1 MIVKAIIS
9 LLKNSSA
16 ISSKI
21 SDRIEPNIIK
31 ENTIYPSIYVSSDR
45 MQKLSCVVDKGVRS
59 GVLEVGVYADSYKET
74 HEIIEAIRTVLDDFQ
89 GSSAGV
95 GISIMRGVDTGDKY
109 DDQEKKHV
117 KIIEYDAVVQI
128 HS

>member
-1 MIVKAIIS
+1 MIVNAIIG
-9 LLKNSSA
+9 LLKNNA
-16 ISSKI
+16 GITGKVNN
-21 SDRIEPNIIK
+21 RIEPNILK
-31 ENTIYPSIYVSSDR
+31 QDAIYPSIYVSSDR

-74 HEIIEAIRTVLDDFQ
+74 HEITEIIRTVLDDFQ

-109 DDQEKKHV
+109 DDMAKKHV

>member
-1 MIVKAIIS
+1 MIVKAIIN
-9 LLKNSSA
+9 LLKNNAA
-16 ISSKI
+16 IIGKVN
-21 SDRIEPNIIK
+21 DRIEPNILK
-31 ENTIYPSIYVSSDR
+31 QDAIYPSIYVSSDR

-74 HEIIEAIRTVLDDFQ
+74 HEITEVIRTVLDDFQ

-109 DDQEKKHV
+109 DDMAKKHV